1 MNKKILQTLEFDK
14 VKQMLSSHI
23 VTKLGEEHL
32 QQLAPLTDYDKI
44 EEYLIETEDAV
55 KVLRLRGGIP
65 IPVLENIKP
74 HMKRIEIGAM
84 LNGLELAQVGRVL
97 RTVTEL
103 QQFFEDLREAEIE
116 LERLYEWSDKMV
128 ALPELAKVIRISV
141 DEDGHV
147 TDEASSELKGIR
159 QSIRRAEQGV
169 REQLDG
175 ILRGGNSKYL
185 SDTIVTMRND
195 RYVIPVK
202 SEYRSHFG
210 GVVHDQSASGQT
222 VFVEPRQVVELNNK
236 LRQHQIAERKEIE
249 RILAELSNELE
260 PFRQDILQNAFV
272 LGKLDFINS
281 KAIFGKTIKGI
292 VPALSK
298 EKHVSLKQARHPLIA
313 PEKVVANDII
323 LGEDYQA
330 IVITGPNTGGK
341 TITLKTLGLLQLM
354 GQAGLPIPAH
364 EDSVIGVF
372 SEVYAD
378 IGDEQ
383 SIEQN
388 LSTFSSH
395 MTNIVDILKHL
406 DKDSL
411 VLFDELG
418 AGTDPQEGAAL
429 AISILDQVGQ
439 IGAFV
444 MATTHY
450 PELKVYG
457 YNRSGTINASM
468 EFDVDT
474 LSPTYHLLIG
484 IPGRSNA
491 FDISKRLGLSS
502 SIIEQSKQIIDG
514 ESQDLNEMISDLE
527 NQRKMTETEYL
538 EMRHYVDESESLHH
552 DLKEAYEL
560 FFEERE
566 KELNKAKAKAN
577 EIIEEAQAKAEGIIS
592 DIRQMQLRSSS
603 SSNVKEHE
611 LIDVKTQLSDL
622 KHEETHLA
630 KNKVLQ
636 KAKVKKT
643 FKVGDDVMVETFGQR
658 GTLIN
663 KVGNKEWQV
672 QLGIL
677 KMNVSEDNMT
687 LLAPEKEPVRR
698 MTSVRSDSGG
708 SRSSVKTQLDL
719 RGKRFEEAVA
729 EVDQYIDAALLA
741 GYPQVTIVHGRGT
754 GALKKGVQDYLKN
767 NRRVKKYEYAPPNQ
781 GGDGA
786 TIVSF

>member
-14 VKQMLSSHI
+14 VKQLLVNHV

-32 QQLAPLTDYDKI
+32 QQLAPLNDFDKI
-44 EEYLIETEDAV
+44 EEHLIETEDAFN
-55 KVLRLRGGIP
+55 VLRLRGGIP
-65 IPVLENIKP
+65 IPKLENIKP

-84 LNGLELAQVGRVL
+84 LNGVELAQVGRVL

-103 QQFFEDLREAEIE
+103 QRFFEDLRELDIE
-116 LERLYEWSDKMV
+116 LLRLYEWVDKMI
-128 ALPELAKVIRISV
+128 ALPELAKMIRIAI

-147 TDEASSELKGIR
+147 TDEASTELRSIR

-169 REQLDG
+169 KDQLDS
-175 ILRGGNSKYL
+175 ILRGGSSKYL
-185 SDTIVTMRND
+185 SDTIVTMRNE

-202 SEYRSHFG
+202 SEYRGHFG

-260 PFRQDILQNAFV
+260 PYRHDILQNAFV
-272 LGKLDFINS
+272 LGKLDFINA
-281 KAIFGKTIKGI
+281 KAAFGKSIDGI
-292 VPALSK
+292 VPKLSQDK
-298 EKHVSLKQARHPLIA
+298 YVDLKQARHPLIDA
-313 PEKVVANDII
+313 QKVVANDIVI
-323 LGEDYQA
+323 GQDYQA

-354 GQAGLPIPAH
+354 GQAGLPIPAQ
-364 EDSVIGVF
+364 EESVIGVF

-395 MTNIVDILKHL
+395 MTNIVSILREL
-406 DKDSL
+406 DSNSL

-439 IGAFV
+439 TGAYV

-457 YNRSGTINASM
+457 YNRPGTINASM

-491 FDISKRLGLSS
+491 FEISKRLGLSQTV
-502 SIIEQSKQIIDG
+502 IDQAKQIIDG

-538 EMRHYVDESESLHH
+538 EMRHYVDESEALYK
-552 DLKEAYEL
+552 DLKEAYEM

-566 KELNKAKAKAN
+566 KELNKAKSKAN
-577 EIIEEAQAKAEGIIS
+577 DIVEEAEQKAEGLIQ
-592 DIRQMQLRSSS
+592 DIRQMQLKSQSETKI
-603 SSNVKEHE
+603 KEHE
-611 LIDVKTQLSDL
+611 LIDVKSQLSGL
-622 KHEETHLA
+622 KHEESHLT
-630 KNKVLQ
+630 KNKVLK
-636 KAKVKKT
+636 KAKEKKT
-643 FKVGDDVMVETFGQR
+643 FKPGDDVLVEAFGQR
-658 GTLIN
+658 GTLIS
-663 KVGNKEWQV
+663 KTSNKEWQV

-677 KMNVSEDNMT
+677 KMNVSEDGMT
-687 LLAPEKEPVRR
+687 LLAPEKETKQRFAGVK
-698 MTSVRSDSGG
+698 SDSGG

-719 RGKRFEEAVA
+719 RGKRFEEAVS
-729 EVDQYIDAALLA
+729 EVDQYIDSALLA

-767 NRRVKKYEYAPPNQ
+767 HRRVKHFEYAPANQ

-786 TIVSF
+786 TIVTF

>member
-14 VKQMLSSHI
+14 VKQELAQHI

-32 QQLAPLTDYDKI
+32 TLLVPINDFDLI
-44 EEYLIETEDAV
+44 ESHLVETEDAF

-65 IPVLENIKP
+65 IPVLENVKP
-74 HMKRIEIGAM
+74 HMKRIEIGAV

-97 RTVTEL
+97 STVTEL
-103 QQFFEDLREAEIE
+103 QRFFDDLRENDIE
-116 LERLYEWSDKMV
+116 LERLYEWSDKMI
-128 ALPELAKVIRISV
+128 ALPDVAKSIRISIE
-141 DEDGHV
+141 EDGRV

-159 QSIRRAEQGV
+159 QAIRRSEQGV
-169 REQLDG
+169 KDQLDG
-175 ILRGGNSKYL
+175 ILRGSSSKYL
-185 SDTIVTMRND
+185 SDSIVTMRNE

-249 RILAELSNELE
+249 RILAVLSNELA
-260 PFRQDILQNAFV
+260 PFRQDILQNAYV
-272 LGKLDFINS
+272 LGKLDFINA
-281 KAIFGKTIKGI
+281 KAAYGKSIKGI
-292 VPALSK
+292 VPKLSSDK
-298 EKHVSLKQARHPLIA
+298 YVSLKQARHPLIDG
-313 PEKVVANDII
+313 EKVVANDIVI
-323 LGEDYQA
+323 GESYQA

-354 GQAGLPIPAH
+354 GQSGLPIPAG
-364 EDSVIGVF
+364 EESVIGVF
-372 SEVYAD
+372 NEVYAD

-406 DKDSL
+406 DSESL

-439 IGAFV
+439 VGAYV

-457 YNRSGTINASM
+457 YNRPGTINASM

-474 LSPTYHLLIG
+474 LSPTYRLLIG

-491 FDISKRLGLSS
+491 FEISKRLGLSTQ
-502 SIIEQSKQIIDG
+502 IIEQAKQIIDG

-538 EMRHYVDESESLHH
+538 EVRRHVDESEELHR
-552 DLKEAYEL
+552 DLKTAYEL
-560 FFEERE
+560 FFTERE
-566 KELNKAKAKAN
+566 KELNKAKVKAN
-577 EIIEEAQAKAEGIIS
+577 EIIAEAEEKAESLIQ
-592 DIRQMQLRSSS
+592 DIRQMQIRSQSE
-603 SSNVKEHE
+603 NKIKEHE
-611 LIDVKTQLSDL
+611 FIDVKSQLSDL

-630 KNKVLQ
+630 KNKVLK
-636 KAKVKKT
+636 KAKEKKN
-643 FKVGDDVMVETFGQR
+643 FKPGDDVLVESFGQR
-658 GTLIN
+658 GTLIS
-663 KVGNKEWQV
+663 KTGNKEWQV

-677 KMNVSEDNMT
+677 KMAVSEDGMT
-687 LLAPEKEPVRR
+687 LLPPEKEPTRR
-698 MTSVRSDSGG
+698 VTGVKSDGGG

-719 RGKRFEEAVA
+719 RGKRFEEAVS
-729 EVDQYIDAALLA
+729 EVDQYIDSALLA

-754 GALKKGVQDYLKN
+754 GALKKGVQDYLK
-767 NRRVKKYEYAPPNQ
+767 RHPRVKKYEYAPANQ